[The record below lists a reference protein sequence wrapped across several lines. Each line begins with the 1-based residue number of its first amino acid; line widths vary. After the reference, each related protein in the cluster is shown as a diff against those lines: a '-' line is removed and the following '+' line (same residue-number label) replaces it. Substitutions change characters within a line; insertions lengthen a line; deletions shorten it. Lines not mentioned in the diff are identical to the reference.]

1 MEEWVRGGLAADIV
15 LVVMAIEAVVVGLY
29 LRKIGL
35 KSAVFGFFSA
45 LVAGACLVLAL
56 RSALSGGALGTIAVF
71 LGLSLIA
78 HVTEVVLKIRSIRTN
93 PNTGSQT

>member
-1 MEEWVRGGLAADIV
+1 MEEWIRGGLAADFV
-15 LVVMAIEAVVVGLY
+15 LLVMAIEAVVVGLY

-35 KSAVFGFFSA
+35 NSAISGFLSA

-56 RSALSGGALGTIAVF
+56 RSALSGDALGTIAVF

-78 HVTEVVLKIRSIRTN
+78 HLTEVVLKIRSIRTN